1 MRSVSDG
8 VRLAWR
14 SCLSFSGEAAKKL
27 FACPSAFH
35 TVAHS
40 PTPSPPSCAFAS
52 TFPLV
57 SLRGG
62 CVVFDP
68 TTPTDSTAR
77 SPSDAGE
84 ESRYPPH
91 PPSLIPTFAAAADK
105 RRPAARLFWQPQHGC
120 ISSFPLASH
129 DHNTGR
135 HHQPAVLL
143 PPSLTTTH
151 SFHHNTRIRVHPP
164 SPRNSR
170 QLNYEQLASAAPN
183 AHCLRYAR
191 PSDTRRFS
199 VGGSRSNSY

>member
-91 PPSLIPTFAAAADK
+91 PPSLFPLSPQLQTSADPPRVSPGNHNTAAY
-105 RRPAARLFWQPQHGC
+105 PAFHSLVTTTTPAGTTSPLCYCPRLSPQHTRS
-120 ISSFPLASH
+120 I
-129 DHNTGR
+129 
-135 HHQPAVLL
+135 
-143 PPSLTTTH
+143 TT
-151 SFHHNTRIRVHPP
+151 
-164 SPRNSR
+164 
-170 QLNYEQLASAAPN
+170 LASACT
-183 AHCLRYAR
+183 HHLHV
-191 PSDTRRFS
+191 TR
-199 VGGSRSNSY
+199 GSSTTSNWPLPLLMPIV